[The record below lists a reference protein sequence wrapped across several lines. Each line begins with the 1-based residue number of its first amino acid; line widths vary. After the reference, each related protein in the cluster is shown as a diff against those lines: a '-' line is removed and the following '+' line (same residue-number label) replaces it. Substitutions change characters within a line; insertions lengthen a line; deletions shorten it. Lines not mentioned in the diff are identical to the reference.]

1 MTSRTG
7 YGNPQRA
14 WLQAAVR
21 AYFEAGRDVDELWR
35 ALETKVNQQAPNP
48 RRQALADGARRLL
61 ERFLMWDDN
70 ESDLPADSFP
80 PVRDVRLGT
89 HTIAIRRDLIYL
101 DGPSYRVRQL
111 WTDHDLRPTHP
122 QAIEMAA
129 AVLASVDADLGQ
141 GSTTAVEVWGLR
153 HHIQRSWSRAELLPK
168 LQRLEQRL
176 NAAES
181 AIQQP

>member
-1 MTSRTG
+1 
-7 YGNPQRA
+7 
-14 WLQAAVR
+14 LQAAVR

-35 ALETKVNQQAPNP
+35 AFDAKVNQRPASP

-61 ERFLMWDDN
+61 ERFLVWDDN

-101 DGPSYRVRQL
+101 DGPGYRVRQL

-122 QAIEMAA
+122 QAIEIAA

-153 HHIQRSWSRAELLPK
+153 HQTQQSWSRGELLPE
-168 LQRLEQRL
+168 LQRLERRL
-176 NAAES
+176 DAVES